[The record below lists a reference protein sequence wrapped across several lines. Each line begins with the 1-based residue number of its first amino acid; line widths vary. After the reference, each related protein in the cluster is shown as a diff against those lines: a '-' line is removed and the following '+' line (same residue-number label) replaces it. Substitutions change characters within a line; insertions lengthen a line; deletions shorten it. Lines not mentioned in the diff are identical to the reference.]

1 MGNLQIPA
9 VWNRIE
15 VGAGQFTPGPYRSGD
30 VVLPAIRRA
39 PGLSVELSGLMPNR
53 DHNGDL
59 LQAVER
65 MPHCLPGECPVI
77 GILAADPFLR
87 IDQLADRL
95 AEKGYWNLANV
106 PSVTQYGVTFRTI
119 LNDLDVGPA
128 REIKVLGEFARLG
141 FAVSVAIAHIDDV
154 AVALALAPACLFVVP
169 SFDLWRD
176 QKLDPDG
183 LLALCGQVTEGRRRA
198 SPETPVVLFADR
210 IAISQAQAHDA
221 GADGI
226 LVDSCDAQRCP
237 VRR

>member
-1 MGNLQIPA
+1 MQIPTA
-9 VWNRIE
+9 WNRIE
-15 VGAGQFTPGPYRSGD
+15 VGTGRFTPGVYRTGD
-30 VVLPAIRRA
+30 VVLPAIRHA
-39 PGLSVELSGLMPNR
+39 PGLSLELSGLMPNR

-65 MPHCLPGECPVI
+65 MPHCPSGECPVI

-95 AEKGYWNLANV
+95 AEKGYRNLANL
-106 PSVTQYGVTFRTI
+106 PSVTQYGGAFRTI

-141 FAVSVAIAHIDDV
+141 FAVSVAVAHIDDV
-154 AVALALAPACLFVVP
+154 SVAFALAPACLFVVP

-176 QKLDPDG
+176 RTLDPDG
-183 LLALCGQVTEGRRRA
+183 LLALCDQVAGRRRQA
-198 SPETPVVLFADR
+198 SPATPIVLFAGR
-210 IAISQAQAHDA
+210 MAISPTQARDA

-226 LVDSCDAQRCP
+226 LFD
-237 VRR
+237 